1 MKISFF
7 RTHKKSTKAGREAAR
22 NYSQPENIEDWIR
35 TNKLCPPCPA
45 AVKWMV
51 LERRHIPGAVWIETG
66 THLGGTTRFLAGLA
80 SKVITLEPSEFYF
93 QQASKSLAG
102 LTNVEIINGSSEEHF
117 DKILKTLKGKNVCL
131 WLDGHWSGGETWCGK
146 KETPILLELATV
158 AKHQKYFAGLSV
170 LIDDYRLCWS
180 CPNTYPKPSY
190 YIRWAEKNSVS
201 WTIEQ
206 DIFVARSPHLPLY

>member
-1 MKISFF
+1 MMF
-7 RTHKKSTKAGREAAR
+7 RFSKKVKQLEIGRKASQ
-22 NYSQPENIEDWIR
+22 NYSQPENIEDWINV
-35 TNKLCPPCPA
+35 NKLAAPCPA
-45 AVKWMV
+45 AAKWMV
-51 LERRHIPGAVWIETG
+51 LERHHIPGAVWIETG

-102 LTNVEIINGSSEEHF
+102 LPNVETIHGSSEEHL

-190 YIRWAEKNSVS
+190 YIRWAEKNSLS

>member
-1 MKISFF
+1 VAASASD
-7 RTHKKSTKAGREAAR
+7 RHRKS
-22 NYSQPENIEDWIR
+22 
-35 TNKLCPPCPA
+35 NKQ
-45 AVKWMV
+45 
-51 LERRHIPGAVWIETG
+51 
-66 THLGGTTRFLAGLA
+66 TTRFLAGLA

-117 DKILKTLKGKNVCL
+117 DKILKTLKGKNVCV

-158 AKHQKYFAGLSV
+158 AMHQKYFAGLSV
-170 LIDDYRLCWS
+170 LIDDFRLCWLQ
-180 CPNTYPKPSY
+180 PGTYPRPSDY
-190 YIRWAEKNSVS
+190 VRWAESNGLN

-206 DIFVARSPHLPLY
+206 DIFVAKSPNLPLY